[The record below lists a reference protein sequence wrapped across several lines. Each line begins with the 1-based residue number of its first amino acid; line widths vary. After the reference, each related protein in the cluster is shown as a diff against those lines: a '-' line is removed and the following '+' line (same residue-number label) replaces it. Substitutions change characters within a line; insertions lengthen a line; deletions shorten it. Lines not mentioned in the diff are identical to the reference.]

1 MHGTGYAAMR
11 LAYICVALRPSGD
24 DDRLL
29 YCRAGHCGRTGH
41 CHSPRVHRIQHR
53 PQPLPQRSELVDHPR
68 RYLRK
73 NRPHQQPVQAP
84 SAKVVHTTLMTL
96 LHSNFAA
103 VATTTAWSDAVR
115 AETLLDKSNL
125 VESATVGRDA
135 VGAGTV

>member
-1 MHGTGYAAMR
+1 M
-11 LAYICVALRPSGD
+11 
-24 DDRLL
+24 
-29 YCRAGHCGRTGH
+29 
-41 CHSPRVHRIQHR
+41 
-53 PQPLPQRSELVDHPR
+53 
-68 RYLRK
+68 
-73 NRPHQQPVQAP
+73 QAP